1 MQRSNDRLAAL
12 ARQLFQEPRRGPFH
26 VVLVLI
32 GLFNLAYGLVVAG
45 TLGLSLQ
52 VVIVGLGVWIF
63 LAGVAEL
70 LPRNRRLVAGWLRI
84 VSYAALVSAMIV
96 ALFDLLV

>member
-12 ARQLFQEPRRGPFH
+12 ARQLFQEPKRGPFY
-26 VVLVLI
+26 VLLVLI

-52 VVIVGLGVWIF
+52 FVIVGLGVWIF

-70 LPRNRRLVAGWLRI
+70 LPRNRRLMAGWLRI
-84 VSYAALVSAMIV
+84 VSYAALVSAVIV
-96 ALFDLLV
+96 AILDLLV